1 MGRRGRPSYGM
12 LSSLLLLVR
21 AAAQSKPPAQA
32 PPLLPPLSVGQ
43 SHLDARPRPKLP
55 PDATTASTAFRK
67 ACPAGRYDT
76 ATRATVNCAC
86 CPPGKY
92 APQPGALHC
101 LVCPKGRFSPP
112 TVRCP
117 HLMLLGSGLPAGPT
131 GCNRCAAGTF
141 SSKEGGV
148 ICAPCPAGK
157 FSDAVT
163 TRCALCMAGYARA
176 RNGGAVCTL
185 PARPPPLFL
194 AVPNTSRLG
203 STSATLAH
211 TGRVEQLSTKAPTPT
226 PIPQPGLRFAQ
237 RSNSSLAASL
247 PMQSKVLFLE
257 TWWSR
262 KLGLSPA
269 LLVLCALCVAAL
281 CGAALMH
288 LCDPCSRASR
298 NNTSLDQPVV
308 PMASIASVPKASTCA
323 TDDWD
328 GLLANDDEAVPFAST
343 TASSS
348 FNTMPQ
354 IGHGY
359 VPEPEPD
366 DDHCDSV

>member
-1 MGRRGRPSYGM
+1 MLARAMAAPAALRAQQVDSY
-12 LSSLLLLVR
+12 
-21 AAAQSKPPAQA
+21 AALALFNA
-32 PPLLPPLSVGQ
+32 SV
-43 SHLDARPRPKLP
+43 
-55 PDATTASTAFRK
+55 
-67 ACPAGRYDT
+67 
-76 ATRATVNCAC
+76 
-86 CPPGKY
+86 
-92 APQPGALHC
+92 
-101 LVCPKGRFSPP
+101 
-112 TVRCP
+112 
-117 HLMLLGSGLPAGPT
+117 
-131 GCNRCAAGTF
+131 AAGANIALVV
-141 SSKEGGV
+141 EH
-148 ICAPCPAGK
+148 AP
-157 FSDAVT
+157 V
-163 TRCALCMAGYARA
+163 L
-176 RNGGAVCTL
+176 
-185 PARPPPLFL
+185 
-194 AVPNTSRLG
+194 RL
-203 STSATLAH
+203 
-211 TGRVEQLSTKAPTPT
+211 
-226 PIPQPGLRFAQ
+226 AQ

-247 PMQSKVLFLE
+247 PIQSKVLRLE

-281 CGAALMH
+281 CGAAFMH

-308 PMASIASVPKASTCA
+308 PMASIASVPKASTCT

-354 IGHGY
+354 NGHGY